1 MFNLFSLL
9 AFDNLT
15 PMNKDVLIPALNFL
29 WQGMLAIFVVI
40 GLIILTVK
48 ACNYAIV
55 KAEEMKKAREEA
67 AKLAEQAQNTSENL

>member
-15 PMNKDVLIPALNFL
+15 PMNKDVLLPALNFL

-67 AKLAEQAQNTSENL
+67 AQLAEQAQNTSEDL

>member
-1 MFNLFSLL
+1 MSLLSLL
-9 AFDNLT
+9 AFENLT
-15 PMNKDVLIPALNFL
+15 PMNWEVIKVALNIL

-55 KAEEMKKAREEA
+55 KAEETKIAREEA
-67 AKLAEQAQNTSENL
+67 AKLAEQTQNTSEDL

>member
-1 MFNLFSLL
+1 MLNLFSLL

-15 PMNKDVLIPALNFL
+15 PMNKDVLLPALNFL

-67 AKLAEQAQNTSENL
+67 AQLAEQAQNTSEDL

>member
-15 PMNKDVLIPALNFL
+15 PMNWAVLEPALNFL
-29 WQGMLAIFVVI
+29 WQGLLAIFVVI
-40 GLIILTVK
+40 GLIIVTVK
-48 ACNYAIV
+48 ACNYVIV

-67 AKLAEQAQNTSENL
+67 KANAENQDE

>member
-1 MFNLFSLL
+1 MLNLFSLL
-9 AFDNLT
+9 AFDNLS

-40 GLIILTVK
+40 GLIILVVK

-55 KAEEMKKAREEA
+55 KAEKMKKAREEA
-67 AKLAEQAQNTSENL
+67 AKIAEQTQNSNED

>member
-15 PMNKDVLIPALNFL
+15 PMNWAVLEPALNFL
-29 WQGMLAIFVVI
+29 WQGLLAIFVVI
-40 GLIILTVK
+40 GLIIVTVK
-48 ACNYAIV
+48 TCNYAIV

-67 AKLAEQAQNTSENL
+67 KANAENQEE